1 MAEGKNVVCASPA
14 FASARLG
21 TAGGRACAEGMGCRE
36 EVGGWDVIIY
46 SQAAGFFQA
55 LLRVNVGIGELETEK
70 EQKCFPHVGLPSS

>member
-1 MAEGKNVVCASPA
+1 M
-14 FASARLG
+14 
-21 TAGGRACAEGMGCRE
+21 CRGNGLPE

-55 LLRVNVGIGELETEK
+55 LVRMNVGIGELETEK